1 MIGTVL
7 SDRYEITGELGRG
20 GMGVVYKGID
30 PLLRREVAIKML
42 SPALLDAKSE
52 KRIENE
58 AKVVARLDH
67 PAIVPIHDLGRHDG
81 SLYLVMPLIQGKT
94 LRHKIADGEL
104 RLGDVLEIGVQAAQA
119 LGYSH
124 SQGVIHRDV
133 KPSNMIV
140 SHQGGGLRL
149 RLLDFGIAR
158 DSGERVSRSSN
169 VPGTLTY
176 LSPEQVDE
184 PTSRVDSRTDLY
196 SLGAVLY
203 ECLAGEPPFS
213 GTIFSTLYS
222 IVHEPPVGLLERGV
236 EIDEELEGIVLSCLA
251 KDPEERPESCAALAR
266 SLARYRDQMAESMW
280 AKPMMRAQEPSAV
293 PSAPAAPRQRET
305 PMIGR
310 DDELGELESRL
321 SAALAGQCQLVLVGG
336 EAGTGKSRLLHEL
349 EVQARGRQVQVL
361 RGRFSDWETAFPYQ
375 GLCELIQDFFR
386 GFDSTTALSPQN
398 VPDIDDLAPDLVS
411 LYPALSEIPELR
423 RALEAQNADPMA
435 LSERRLTDSS
445 QVFELLART
454 LSRLV
459 EGRPVVLQLENL
471 HAAEVGLEALQYLV
485 RRLGSTPTLVVGS
498 YRSSEVFRGHPLE
511 KVLQS
516 FSGDPRFTKL
526 ELQPLDQ
533 AGVRSMI
540 EHLVGGAE
548 LAPELVERI
557 YGATEGNPFFCQEL
571 VKSLLET
578 GAMSPDAG
586 SVWSLSDDHMLGPDS
601 LPATLQQAEER
612 RLERLGEEPRWV
624 LSVASVLGKTFE
636 FEDLEAL
643 CDVDDAEAVV
653 EELVAQGLLKEDR
666 RTRGDRLT
674 FTSGIVR
681 DLLYQDLSRRRR
693 RSLHRRHAQSLEKRY
708 SGRLE
713 RVLPRL
719 VDHYRAAD
727 MAAETVAYG
736 LELCRRSLEAFS
748 PEDAIRAA
756 RIALE
761 FVEDEDVGNGRLI
774 EGELAFL
781 LAQAYRAL
789 GRNRRALRQAERAAV
804 VFEDLDGAQEE
815 VAAAALL
822 AAEIAWQGRRMD
834 EVRKWVDHGISAA
847 RIDESSE
854 TLKRLLSL
862 GATVANLRGER
873 AEAAYLDEIRRLELN
888 DVTEEFLPMRGGR
901 LRVALVHP
909 VLNLEPCRVRTAEEI
924 EVAGNIYESLLT
936 TDDEGLVTG
945 CLCDRYE
952 SEDED
957 RRFVLWVRRRLK
969 LSDGTPVGAAEL
981 KAALERSVRMAA
993 GLPAPAFAA
1002 LEGVEAFLAGES
1014 SHIQGIAAL
1023 EPESP
1028 GGPERLRFELR
1039 ESLPIFPLL
1048 LTDIRAAVALP
1059 GEEGRVLGTG
1069 PFRCSEQGWRGL
1081 VLERNAKWRGFP
1093 ALVDAVE
1100 LRIFDDPAEPADALA
1115 AGQVDMV
1122 RDLPPDA
1129 LEELTRHLIYRTGLV
1144 ETTRKNVYFAL
1155 FNRSGEIVSQEVV
1168 RRVLCEVVPIHDLV
1182 WRTLGRFA
1190 VPALGMIP
1198 PDVVGYDRTQPTE
1211 PKRLSK
1217 DEALELLR
1225 GAGLTLPV
1233 HLRAAVHPVF
1243 TQRFG
1248 RLWRELQAEWASV
1261 GLKVEATGSTM
1272 EAYLDGWGD
1281 ADAASKVDLL
1291 VGRWNP
1297 SYNDPDQFSYALL
1310 NSRTGLFR
1318 HFYSSP
1324 EADLL
1329 MERGRRE
1336 GTPGVR
1342 QSLYQRFEDLLEEE
1356 RVVLP
1361 LFHDVDYRLLT
1372 PGWGGFRLAQMP
1384 PYVSYASIGRIVE
1397 EEKEPELEPR
1407 RSGEIVAPTPFLS
1420 DSLDPALGSF
1430 IDHHEMVINVFEPLM
1445 RVDTQARVK
1454 PWLAESI
1461 DPLLGGRAYRIRL
1474 RRDLRFHDGRRVT
1487 TEDVAYTYE
1496 RLLRDDTGLQFL
1508 LQPIR
1513 GAHALAQGKADSLA
1527 GCKILSPVEMLLELQ
1542 RPLAFFPAL
1551 LSHPA
1556 TAVVPA
1562 GSESFSGRWDE
1573 GCCGTGPFRVIG
1585 FEPEKRLVLERHPH
1599 YWRPGYPKVDRLVF
1613 EHQQTPDQ
1621 TAAAFESGGLTL
1633 AARLNPEKVAELR
1646 RSSSFQGRFEESPSL
1661 STYFLALGA
1670 RRGPLMDPVARQ
1682 TLVECLDLNRAF
1694 GTLGRLVSQANG
1706 LVPPGLLGHEAPR
1719 GRRAPG
1725 ESDHDLLRGLKLRMA
1740 IHPVF
1745 RGRFRQFLEHL
1756 EESMRGL
1763 GVELEIQD
1771 CSMRELGRVGRTGEA
1786 DLLLARWIAVYPDA
1800 DCFMSGLFD
1809 SQGGLVQGLCGSR
1822 EILGWI
1828 EKGRQEVDP
1837 ALRHGIYRNIE
1848 ELMAREH
1855 LILPLFHEQTYRFAQ
1870 PAVQGLRL
1878 GITIPEVR
1886 YDELELGETP

>member
-7 SDRYEITGELGRG
+7 SDRYQITGELGRG
-20 GMGVVYKGID
+20 GMGVVYKATD

-52 KRIENE
+52 RRIENE

-94 LRHKIADGEL
+94 VRHKIAAGEL

-124 SQGVIHRDV
+124 SQGVVHRDV

-158 DSGERVSRSSN
+158 DSADRVSRSSN

-184 PTSRVDSRTDLY
+184 PSSHIDGRTDLY

-203 ECLAGEPPFS
+203 ECLAGEPPFT
-213 GTIFSTLYS
+213 GTIFATLYS
-222 IVHEPPVGLLERGV
+222 IVHEPPSGLRERGV
-236 EIDEELEGIVLSCLA
+236 EIDEELETLVLSCLA
-251 KDPEERPESCAALAR
+251 KDPEDRPESCAALAR
-266 SLARYRDQMAESMW
+266 MLARYRDQMAESMW
-280 AKPMMRAQEPSAV
+280 AKPMVRAQEPTAA
-293 PSAPAAPRQRET
+293 APAPAQSRRET

-310 DDELGELESRL
+310 DEELRRLGGSL
-321 SAALAGQCQLVLVGG
+321 SAALAGECRLVLVGG

-349 EVQARGRQVQVL
+349 EVQARGRQILVL

-375 GLCELIQDFFR
+375 GLCELIQDYFR
-386 GFDSTTALSPQN
+386 GFDSTTTLSPQAM
-398 VPDIDDLAPDLVS
+398 PPMDDLAADLVS
-411 LYPALSEIPELR
+411 LYPALSEVPELR
-423 RALEAQNADPMA
+423 RALEAQNTDPMA

-445 QVFELLART
+445 QVFEILART
-454 LSRLV
+454 LGRLV
-459 EGRPVVLQLENL
+459 DGRPVVLQLENL

-511 KVLQS
+511 KFIQS
-516 FSGDPRFTKL
+516 FAGDPRFLKL
-526 ELQPLDQ
+526 ELEPLGR

-540 EHLVGGAE
+540 EHLVGGSE
-548 LAPELVERI
+548 LAPDLVERI

-578 GAMSPDAG
+578 GAVAPDQG
-586 SVWSLSDDHMLGPDS
+586 GVWSLSDDHLLGPDS

-612 RLERLGEEPRWV
+612 RLERLGEEPRRV
-624 LSVASVLGKTFE
+624 LSVASVLGKSFD
-636 FEDLEAL
+636 FEDLETL

-666 RTRGDRLT
+666 RSRGDRLI
-674 FTSGIVR
+674 FASGIVR

-693 RSLHRRHAQSLEKRY
+693 RSLHRRQAHLLEERY

-713 RVLPRL
+713 RVLPQL

-736 LELCRRSLEAFS
+736 LDLCRRSLEAFS

-756 RIALE
+756 RVALE
-761 FVEDEDVGNGRLI
+761 FVEDEDVANGRLI

-781 LAQAYRAL
+781 LARAYRAL

-834 EVRKWVDHGISAA
+834 EVRKWVDHGIGAA
-847 RIDESSE
+847 RVDESSE

-888 DVTEEFLPMRGGR
+888 DVTEEFMPMRGGR
-901 LRVALVHP
+901 LRIAMVHP

-924 EVAGNIYESLLT
+924 EVAGNIFETLLT

-945 CLCDRYE
+945 CLCDRFGA
-952 SEDED
+952 EDGD
-957 RRFVLWVRRRLK
+957 RRFVLRVHRRLK
-969 LSDGTPVGAAEL
+969 LSDGTPLGAADL
-981 KAALERSVRMAA
+981 KRALERSVRMA
-993 GLPAPAFAA
+993 GSLPAPAFAA
-1002 LEGVEAFLAGES
+1002 LEGAEAFLAGES
-1014 SHIQGIAAL
+1014 THIQGISVL

-1028 GGPERLRFELR
+1028 GAPERLLFELR
-1039 ESLPIFPLL
+1039 ESLPIFPTL
-1048 LTDIRAAVALP
+1048 LTDLRAAVALP
-1059 GEEGRVLGTG
+1059 GEDGRVLGTG
-1069 PFRCSEQGWRGL
+1069 PFRCAEHGWKGL
-1081 VLERNAKWRGFP
+1081 VLERNPKWRGFP
-1093 ALVDAVE
+1093 ALVDAVDI
-1100 LRIFDDPAEPADALA
+1100 RTFDDPAEPADALA

-1122 RDLPPDA
+1122 RDLPPDS
-1129 LEELTRHLIYRTGLV
+1129 LEDLTRLLIYRTGLV
-1144 ETTRKNVYFAL
+1144 ESARKNVYFVL
-1155 FNRSGEIVSQEVV
+1155 FNHNSSAASSSAVRQVLSEVV
-1168 RRVLCEVVPIHDLV
+1168 GVRDLV

-1190 VPALGMIP
+1190 VPALGLIP
-1198 PDVVGYDRTQPTE
+1198 PGVVGYDRTQPHE
-1211 PKRLSK
+1211 SKRLGR
-1217 DEALELLR
+1217 DEATELLHQ
-1225 GAGLTLPV
+1225 AGVSLP
-1233 HLRAAVHPVF
+1233 LRLKAAVHPIF
-1243 TQRFG
+1243 MQRFG
-1248 RLWRELQAEWASV
+1248 RLWQELQSEWAAV
-1261 GLKVEATGSTM
+1261 GLKVEATGSTI
-1272 EAYLDGWGD
+1272 ESYLAGWGS
-1281 ADAASKVDLL
+1281 AEAASGVDLL
-1291 VGRWNP
+1291 IGRWNP
-1297 SYNDPDQFSYALL
+1297 TYDDPDQFSYALL

-1318 HFYSSP
+1318 HFYGSP

-1336 GTPGVR
+1336 AQPAVR
-1342 QSLYQRFEDLLEEE
+1342 QTLYQRFEDLLEEE
-1356 RVVLP
+1356 RVLLP
-1361 LFHDVDYRLLT
+1361 LFHDVDYRLLK

-1384 PYVSYASIGRIVE
+1384 PYVQYASIGRIAAQE
-1397 EEKEPELEPR
+1397 SGPELEPKQ
-1407 RSGEIVAPTPFLS
+1407 SGEIKTPTPFLS
-1420 DSLDPALGSF
+1420 DSLDPTLGSF

-1496 RLLRDDTGLQFL
+1496 RLLRFDNGLQFL
-1508 LQPIR
+1508 LFPIR
-1513 GAHALAQGKADSLA
+1513 GARALAEGKADSLA

-1542 RPLAFFPAL
+1542 QPLSFFPAL

-1613 EHQQTPDQ
+1613 EHQESPDA
-1621 TAAAFESGGLTL
+1621 TAESFEAGHLTL
-1633 AARLNPEKVAELR
+1633 ASRLKPEKVAELR
-1646 RSSSFQGRFEESPSL
+1646 RSSSFKGHYEESPSL
-1661 STYFLALGA
+1661 STYFLALSS
-1670 RRGPLMDPVARQ
+1670 RRGPLADPLARQ
-1682 TLVECLDLNRAF
+1682 TLMECLDLSRALA
-1694 GTLGRLVSQANG
+1694 TLGRLVSRANG

-1719 GRRAPG
+1719 GRRTPG
-1725 ESDHDLLRGLKLRMA
+1725 ESDHDLLRGLQLRLA

-1745 RGRFRQFLEHL
+1745 RGRFQQFLDL
-1756 EESMRGL
+1756 ATESVSRL
-1763 GVELEIQD
+1763 GVELELVD
-1771 CSMRELGRVGRTGEA
+1771 CSMRELGRVGRSGEV
-1786 DLLLARWIAVYPDA
+1786 DLLLGRWIAVYPDA
-1800 DCFMSGLFD
+1800 DCFMAGLFE
-1809 SQGGLVQGLCGSR
+1809 SQGGMVDGLCGSR
-1822 EILGWI
+1822 EIQVWI

-1848 ELMAREH
+1848 ELLAREH

-1870 PAVQGLRL
+1870 PNVRGLRL
-1878 GITIPEVR
+1878 GITLPEVR
-1886 YDELELGETP
+1886 YDEIELGEGL